1 MQNEERRNYLL
12 EHGRQLVAHLEAGD
26 DAGAENVLELMSSE
40 RETELFQEVGK
51 LTRQLHDN
59 LNNFTAPDNL
69 SELTEKE
76 IPDAKERL
84 NFVIKMTDDAA
95 HATLNAIDDI
105 LPVSGELSEKSKD
118 LQEKWT
124 RFTARE
130 MPLDEFKTMAQEITQ
145 YLAASNVGVEQIHS
159 KLNDVVM
166 AQGFQDL
173 TGQVIRKVIK
183 LVQEVEGSLV
193 ELIRISKSNVN
204 KSNKQVVTEQDE
216 RAKLEG
222 PAVPGIQVEGAVNS
236 QDEVD
241 DLLSSLGF

>member
-1 MQNEERRNYLL
+1 
-12 EHGRQLVAHLEAGD
+12 
-26 DAGAENVLELMSSE
+26 
-40 RETELFQEVGK
+40 
-51 LTRQLHDN
+51 
-59 LNNFTAPDNL
+59 L

-105 LPVSGELSEKSKD
+105 LPVSDDLSEKSKD

-130 MPLDEFKTMAQEITQ
+130 MPLDEFKTMAQEITH
-145 YLAASNVGVEQIHS
+145 YLAASTEGAGQIHS
-159 KLNDVVM
+159 KLNEVVM

-193 ELIRISKSNVN
+193 ELIRISKTNA
-204 KSNKQVVTEQDE
+204 KKPNKQDKAEQDE

>member
-1 MQNEERRNYLL
+1 MHNEERRDSLL
-12 EHGRQLVAHLEAGD
+12 EQSRQLVAALEAGND
-26 DAGAENVLELMSSE
+26 EAAEEMLALMSSE

-59 LNNFTAPDNL
+59 LNSFTAADNL

-95 HATLNAIDDI
+95 HATLNAIDEI
-105 LPVSGELSEKSKD
+105 LPVSDDLSERSED
-118 LQEKWT
+118 LQQKWN

-130 MPLDEFKTMAQEITQ
+130 MPLDEFKTMAHEITD
-145 YLAASNVGVEQIHS
+145 YLNASTTGANTIHS
-159 KLNDVVM
+159 KLNEVVM

-193 ELIRISKSNVN
+193 ELIRISKSNPNQAKTKVD
-204 KSNKQVVTEQDE
+204 EDE

-222 PAVPGIQVEGAVNS
+222 PAVPGIEVDGAVNS